1 MGDKEKKNPHGD
13 RDRSASGFR
22 KTGIIVIISFLLLFV
37 IVILIDTSVFPLSP
51 SEKNNQQITML
62 NALWSG
68 AYTLLMN
75 VAAAGVTIGAGTV
88 LYAHFDFVQYV
99 KSVLCKVILEYH
111 FVDRLNDREKE
122 KLMRRLQKYL
132 IYHDTE
138 SSNDTLYDFVN
149 EEVRTLTQGP
159 YYEKMSAHV
168 YCKLENGKL
177 VKHIVRQM
185 TINCQQQTDFQ
196 FDLEKL
202 TRCYF
207 YGDADKAK
215 ENTPFEMN
223 KLTINGEPMSGKI
236 ECTCEATKDDRGYG
250 CVIGYRFKQGVE
262 GVRPDKDHIL
272 KIVMEYTTKVD
283 KSDKTLCFR
292 TYFPCKALKA
302 TFVHERS
309 LNVNPDVFCFKD
321 RKTDGSLDRERVQIL
336 QLENCI
342 TIDFQGWLLPGDG
355 IIYYIEE
362 AEKTAAIKTGEEVKT
377 VKKAEV
383 GDNLYAAST

>member
-1 MGDKEKKNPHGD
+1 MGDREKKDPSGR

-22 KTGIIVIISFLLLFV
+22 KTGTIVIISFLLLFV
-37 IVILIDTSVFPLSP
+37 IVILIDTSVFPLPLPEENTQS
-51 SEKNNQQITML
+51 ITML
-62 NALWSG
+62 NSFWNG

-111 FVDRLNDREKE
+111 FVDRLNDQEKE
-122 KLMRRLQKYL
+122 KLMRRLQKHL
-132 IYHDTE
+132 IYHDTV
-138 SSNDTLYDFVN
+138 SGNDTLYDFVN

-159 YYEKMSAHV
+159 YYEKMSANV
-168 YCKLENGKL
+168 NCKLENGKL

-202 TRCYF
+202 IRCYF
-207 YGDADKAK
+207 YGDAADAR
-215 ENTPFEMN
+215 ENKPFEMHD
-223 KLTINGEPMSGKI
+223 LIINGESMIDKI
-236 ECTCEATKDDRGYG
+236 ECICKATKDDRGYG
-250 CVIGYRFKQGVE
+250 CVIGYRFKQGV
-262 GVRPDKDHIL
+262 GDVRPNKDHIL
-272 KIVMEYTTKVD
+272 KIVMDYTTKVD

-292 TYFPCKALKA
+292 TYFPCKTLKA
-302 TFVHERS
+302 TFVHEQS

-362 AEKTAAIKTGEEVKT
+362 AEKGAAANTEEEVKPGET
-377 VKKAEV
+377 AEASN
-383 GDNLYAAST
+383 NLYATTP